1 MGKYGYR
8 WLCFRSTFCYVSI
21 LKCCLRKIHQPDKMH
36 HNMTKKQSKPSGPKK
51 GCFWVPMYGIWFYS
65 KLEFV
70 YFVLF
75 FYFDIFWLIWLR
87 FITVY
92 PYLSVHPT
100 WSWQEESLMDFLHR
114 APDPPEDRSV
124 RRQKRRKRRCC
135 EDSALRLDDLRLMK
149 KSKPFLLPSVSTF
162 EIRSE
167 GKTLRTDGS
176 AGRSAVLEPVMAN
189 SHSRL

>member
-124 RRQKRRKRRCC
+124 RPQKRRKRRCC
-135 EDSALRLDDLRLMK
+135 EDSALRQKAKLCGLMGQQVVRQCLSQWWQILTPGFK
-149 KSKPFLLPSVSTF
+149 QGRWQRCQVLLKFLSLWPCV
-162 EIRSE
+162 
-167 GKTLRTDGS
+167 
-176 AGRSAVLEPVMAN
+176 
-189 SHSRL
+189 